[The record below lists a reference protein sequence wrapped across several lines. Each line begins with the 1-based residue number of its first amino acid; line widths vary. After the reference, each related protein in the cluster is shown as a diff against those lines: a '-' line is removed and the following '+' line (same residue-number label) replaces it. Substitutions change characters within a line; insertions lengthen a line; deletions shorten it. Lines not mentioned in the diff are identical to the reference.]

1 MNNLLNLIKGEI
13 VRLGKYQIV
22 TIGLLTSVIWLIIFA
37 LIKQEEALELAPV
50 FLFAD
55 MAIMSII
62 LMGASFYLE
71 KQEGTLNSV
80 MMLPVNIGDIL
91 IAKTVASIVMG
102 LLSAVAVSLGLYFIY
117 GVVLN
122 YLLLLIYVVLTV
134 TASVAVG
141 FVFSLVARDFNS
153 LLGMLMVYLILF
165 SVAPLLYAFG
175 IIPSEFENVLLISPS
190 YGVIHLMIAV
200 INSLAFDLKTIVI
213 IVYQAILALGLF
225 KFFVYPKFKH
235 NVTRG

>member
-13 VRLGKYQIV
+13 VRLGKYQIM

-91 IAKTVASIVMG
+91 IAKTVASIIMG
-102 LLSAVAVSLGLYFIY
+102 LLSAVAVALGLYF
-117 GVVLN
+117 
-122 YLLLLIYVVLTV
+122 TDRA
-134 TASVAVG
+134 T
-141 FVFSLVARDFNS
+141 
-153 LLGMLMVYLILF
+153 
-165 SVAPLLYAFG
+165 
-175 IIPSEFENVLLISPS
+175 
-190 YGVIHLMIAV
+190 
-200 INSLAFDLKTIVI
+200 
-213 IVYQAILALGLF
+213 
-225 KFFVYPKFKH
+225 
-235 NVTRG
+235 